1 MLMKLPSHL
10 NSVKGFLDHDEGICL
25 YNHALSSSKKGPIL
39 EIGSYCGK
47 STIYLATAAKEY
59 NCSVYSVDHHTGSEE
74 NQVGWEYHD
83 IELFD
88 EETGKI
94 NSFPEFMR
102 NLRKANLLDTV
113 IPIVSDSSLVSRD
126 WKIPLSMV
134 FIDGGHTME
143 AAFNDFNNW
152 KDKIIKGG
160 ILAIHDVFPN
170 PDDGGRP
177 PFEIYRKAL
186 SEKNFKE
193 VEAVKSLRI
202 LKKLNETII

>member
-1 MLMKLPSHL
+1 MKLPSHF
-10 NSVKGFLDHDEGICL
+10 NSVKGFIDHNEGICL
-25 YNHALSSSKKGPIL
+25 YNYALNSSKKGPIL

-47 STIYLATAAKEY
+47 STIYIATAAKKY
-59 NCSVYSVDHHTGSEE
+59 SGCVYSVDHHTGSEE

-88 EETGKI
+88 EETGRI

-113 IPIVSDSSLVSRD
+113 VPIVSDSSLVSRY

-177 PFEIYRKAL
+177 PYEIYKKAL
-186 SEKNFKE
+186 SEGNFKE
-193 VEAVKSLRI
+193 VEIIKSMRI
-202 LKKLNETII
+202 LEKLD

>member
-1 MLMKLPSHL
+1 MKLPSHL
-10 NSVKGFLDHDEGICL
+10 NSVKGFLDHNEGICL

-59 NCSVYSVDHHTGSEE
+59 NCSVYSIDHHTGSEE

-113 IPIVSDSSLVSRD
+113 IPIVSDSLLVSRN

-134 FIDGGHTME
+134 FIDGSHTME

-186 SEKNFKE
+186 SENNFKE

-202 LKKLNETII
+202 LEKLNETII

>member
-1 MLMKLPSHL
+1 MKLPSHF
-10 NSVKGFLDHDEGICL
+10 NSVKGFIDHNEGICL
-25 YNHALSSSKKGPIL
+25 YNYALNSSKKGPIL

-47 STIYLATAAKEY
+47 STIYIATAAKKY
-59 NCSVYSVDHHTGSEE
+59 SGCVYSVDHHSGSEE

-88 EETGKI
+88 EETGRI

-113 IPIVSDSSLVSRD
+113 VPIVSDSSLVSRY

-177 PFEIYRKAL
+177 PYEIYRKAL

-193 VEAVKSLRI
+193 VEAVKSLRV
-202 LKKLNETII
+202 LEKLN

>member
-1 MLMKLPSHL
+1 MKLPSHL

-186 SEKNFKE
+186 SGKNFKE

-202 LKKLNETII
+202 LEKLNETII

>member
-1 MLMKLPSHL
+1 MKLPSHF
-10 NSVKGFLDHDEGICL
+10 NSVKGFLDHNEGICL

-59 NCSVYSVDHHTGSEE
+59 NCTVYSVDHHTGSEE

-202 LKKLNETII
+202 LEKSNETII

>member
-1 MLMKLPSHL
+1 MKLPSHF
-10 NSVKGFLDHDEGICL
+10 NSVKGFIDHNEGICL
-25 YNHALSSSKKGPIL
+25 YNYALNSSKKGPIL

-47 STIYLATAAKEY
+47 STIYIATAAKKY
-59 NCSVYSVDHHTGSEE
+59 SGCVYSVDHHTGSEE

-88 EETGKI
+88 EETGRI

-113 IPIVSDSSLVSRD
+113 VPIVSDSSLVSRY

-170 PDDGGRP
+170 PDNGGRP
-177 PFEIYRKAL
+177 PYEIYRKAL
-186 SEKNFKE
+186 SEENFKE
-193 VEAVKSLRI
+193 VEAVKSLRV
-202 LKKLNETII
+202 LEKLN

>member
-1 MLMKLPSHL
+1 MKLPSHF
-10 NSVKGFLDHDEGICL
+10 NSVKGFIDHNEGICL
-25 YNHALSSSKKGPIL
+25 YNYALNSSKKGPIL

-59 NCSVYSVDHHTGSEE
+59 NGCVYSVDHHTGSEE

-83 IELFD
+83 VELFD
-88 EETGKI
+88 KETGRI

-113 IPIVSDSSLVSRD
+113 VPIVSDSSLVSRY

-177 PFEIYRKAL
+177 PYEIYRKAL

-193 VEAVKSLRI
+193 VEAVKSLR
-202 LKKLNETII
+202 LLEKLN

>member
-1 MLMKLPSHL
+1 MNLPSHF
-10 NSVKGFLDHDEGICL
+10 NSVKGFIDHNEGICL
-25 YNHALSSSKKGPIL
+25 YNYALNSSKKGPIL

-47 STIYLATAAKEY
+47 STIYIATAAKKY
-59 NCSVYSVDHHTGSEE
+59 SGCVYSVDHHTGSEE

-88 EETGKI
+88 EETGRI

-113 IPIVSDSSLVSRD
+113 VPIVSDSSLVSRY

-177 PFEIYRKAL
+177 PYEIYRKAL
-186 SEKNFKE
+186 SEENFKE
-193 VEAVKSLRI
+193 VEAVKSLRV
-202 LKKLNETII
+202 LEKLN

>member
-1 MLMKLPSHL
+1 MKPPSHL

-186 SEKNFKE
+186 SENNFKE

-202 LKKLNETII
+202 LEKLNETII

>member
-1 MLMKLPSHL
+1 MKLPSHF
-10 NSVKGFLDHDEGICL
+10 NSVKGFIDHNEGICL
-25 YNHALSSSKKGPIL
+25 YNYALNSSKKGPIL

-47 STIYLATAAKEY
+47 STIYIATAAKKY
-59 NCSVYSVDHHTGSEE
+59 SGCVYSVDHHTGSEE

-88 EETGKI
+88 EETGRI

-113 IPIVSDSSLVSRD
+113 VPIVSDSSLVSRY

-170 PDDGGRP
+170 PHDGGRP
-177 PFEIYRKAL
+177 PYEIYRKAL
-186 SEKNFKE
+186 SEENFKE
-193 VEAVKSLRI
+193 VEAVKSLRV
-202 LKKLNETII
+202 LEKLN

>member
-1 MLMKLPSHL
+1 MKLPSHL

-113 IPIVSDSSLVSRD
+113 IPIVSDSSLVSRN

-134 FIDGGHTME
+134 FIDGGHTMK

-202 LKKLNETII
+202 LEKLNETII

>member
-1 MLMKLPSHL
+1 MKLPSHL
-10 NSVKGFLDHDEGICL
+10 NSVKGFLDHNEGICL

-202 LKKLNETII
+202 LEKSNETII

>member
-1 MLMKLPSHL
+1 MKLPSHF
-10 NSVKGFLDHDEGICL
+10 NSVKGFIDHNEGICL
-25 YNHALSSSKKGPIL
+25 YNYALNSSKKGPIL

-47 STIYLATAAKEY
+47 STIYIATAAKKY
-59 NCSVYSVDHHTGSEE
+59 SGCVYSVDHHTGSEE

-88 EETGKI
+88 EETGRI

-113 IPIVSDSSLVSRD
+113 VPIVSDSSLVSRY

-160 ILAIHDVFPN
+160 ILAIHDVFAN

-186 SEKNFKE
+186 SEENFKE
-193 VEAVKSLRI
+193 VEAVKSLRV
-202 LKKLNETII
+202 LEKLN

>member
-1 MLMKLPSHL
+1 MKLPSHL
-10 NSVKGFLDHDEGICL
+10 NSVKGFLDHNEGICL

-59 NCSVYSVDHHTGSEE
+59 NCTVYSVDHHTGSEE

-202 LKKLNETII
+202 LEKLNESII

>member
-1 MLMKLPSHL
+1 MKLPSHL

-126 WKIPLSMV
+126 WKIPLSMI

-160 ILAIHDVFPN
+160 ILAIHVVFPN

-193 VEAVKSLRI
+193 IEAVKSLRV
-202 LKKLNETII
+202 LEKLN

>member
-1 MLMKLPSHL
+1 MKLPSHF
-10 NSVKGFLDHDEGICL
+10 NSVKGFIDHNEGICL
-25 YNHALSSSKKGPIL
+25 YNYALNSSKKGPIL

-47 STIYLATAAKEY
+47 STIYIATAAKKY
-59 NCSVYSVDHHTGSEE
+59 SGCVYSVDHHTGSEE

-88 EETGKI
+88 EETGRI

-113 IPIVSDSSLVSRD
+113 VPIVSVSSLVSRY

-177 PFEIYRKAL
+177 PYEIYRKAL
-186 SEKNFKE
+186 SEENFKE
-193 VEAVKSLRI
+193 VEAVKSLRV
-202 LKKLNETII
+202 LEKLN

>member
-1 MLMKLPSHL
+1 MKLPSHF
-10 NSVKGFLDHDEGICL
+10 NSVKGFIDHNEGICL
-25 YNHALSSSKKGPIL
+25 YNYALNSSKKGPIL

-47 STIYLATAAKEY
+47 STIYIATAAKKY
-59 NCSVYSVDHHTGSEE
+59 SGCVYSVDHHTGSEE

-88 EETGKI
+88 EETGRI

-102 NLRKANLLDTV
+102 NLRKADLLDTV
-113 IPIVSDSSLVSRD
+113 IPIVSESSLVSRN

-134 FIDGGHTME
+134 FIDGGHTMK

-152 KDKIIKGG
+152 KDKIVKGG

-193 VEAVKSLRI
+193 IEAIKSLRV
-202 LKKLNETII
+202 LEKLN

>member
-1 MLMKLPSHL
+1 MKLPSHL
-10 NSVKGFLDHDEGICL
+10 NSVKGFLDHNEGICL

-186 SEKNFKE
+186 SENNFKE
-193 VEAVKSLRI
+193 VKAVKSLRI
-202 LKKLNETII
+202 LEKLNETII

>member
-1 MLMKLPSHL
+1 MKLPSHL

-47 STIYLATAAKEY
+47 STIYLAAAAKEY

-186 SEKNFKE
+186 SENNFKE

-202 LKKLNETII
+202 LEKLNEAVI

>member
-1 MLMKLPSHL
+1 MKLPSHF
-10 NSVKGFLDHDEGICL
+10 NSVKGFIDHNEGICL
-25 YNHALSSSKKGPIL
+25 YNYALNSSKKGPIL

-47 STIYLATAAKEY
+47 STIYIATAAKKY
-59 NCSVYSVDHHTGSEE
+59 SGCVYSVDHHTGSEE

-88 EETGKI
+88 EETGRI
-94 NSFPEFMR
+94 NSFPEFIR

-113 IPIVSDSSLVSRD
+113 VPIVSDSSLVSRY

-193 VEAVKSLRI
+193 IEAIKSLRV
-202 LKKLNETII
+202 LEKLN

>member
-1 MLMKLPSHL
+1 MPMKLPSHF
-10 NSVKGFLDHDEGICL
+10 NSVKGFIDHNEGICL
-25 YNHALSSSKKGPIL
+25 YNHALKSSKKGPIL

-59 NCSVYSVDHHTGSEE
+59 NGCVYSVDHHTGSEE

-88 EETGKI
+88 EETGRI

-113 IPIVSDSSLVSRD
+113 VPIVSDSSLVSRY

-143 AAFNDFNNW
+143 AALNDFNNW

-177 PFEIYRKAL
+177 PYEIYRKAL

-193 VEAVKSLRI
+193 VEAVKSLR
-202 LKKLNETII
+202 LLEKLN

>member
-1 MLMKLPSHL
+1 MKLPSHL

-177 PFEIYRKAL
+177 PYEIYRKAL
-186 SEKNFKE
+186 SENNFKE

-202 LKKLNETII
+202 LEKLNETII

>member
-1 MLMKLPSHL
+1 MKLPSHL
-10 NSVKGFLDHDEGICL
+10 NSVKGFLDHNEGICL

-47 STIYLATAAKEY
+47 STIYLATAAKEH
-59 NCSVYSVDHHTGSEE
+59 NCSVYSIDHHTGSEE

-126 WKIPLSMV
+126 WKTPLSMV
-134 FIDGGHTME
+134 FIDGSHTME

-177 PFEIYRKAL
+177 PFEVYRKAL
-186 SEKNFKE
+186 SGNNFKE

-202 LKKLNETII
+202 LEKLNETII

>member
-1 MLMKLPSHL
+1 MKLPSHF
-10 NSVKGFLDHDEGICL
+10 NSVKGFIDHNEGICL
-25 YNHALSSSKKGPIL
+25 YNYALNSSKKGPIL

-47 STIYLATAAKEY
+47 STIYIATAAKKY
-59 NCSVYSVDHHTGSEE
+59 SGCVYSVDHHTGSEE

-88 EETGKI
+88 EETGRI

-113 IPIVSDSSLVSRD
+113 VPIVSDSLLVSRY

-143 AAFNDFNNW
+143 AALNDFNNW

-177 PFEIYRKAL
+177 PYEIYRKAL

-193 VEAVKSLRI
+193 VEAVKSLR
-202 LKKLNETII
+202 LLEKLN

>member
-1 MLMKLPSHL
+1 MKLPSHF
-10 NSVKGFLDHDEGICL
+10 NSVKGFIDHNEGICL
-25 YNHALSSSKKGPIL
+25 YNYALNSSKKGPIL

-47 STIYLATAAKEY
+47 STIYIATAAKKY
-59 NCSVYSVDHHTGSEE
+59 SGCVYSVDHHTGSEE

-88 EETGKI
+88 EETGRI

-113 IPIVSDSSLVSRD
+113 VPIVSDSSLVSRY
-126 WKIPLSMV
+126 WKIPLSMI

-177 PFEIYRKAL
+177 PYEIYRKAL
-186 SEKNFKE
+186 SEENFKE
-193 VEAVKSLRI
+193 VEAVKSLRV
-202 LKKLNETII
+202 LEKLN

>member
-1 MLMKLPSHL
+1 MKLPSHF
-10 NSVKGFLDHDEGICL
+10 NSVKGFIDHNEGICL
-25 YNHALSSSKKGPIL
+25 YNYALNSSKKGPIL

-47 STIYLATAAKEY
+47 STIYIATAAKKY
-59 NCSVYSVDHHTGSEE
+59 SGCVYSVDHHTGSEE

-88 EETGKI
+88 EETGRI

-113 IPIVSDSSLVSRD
+113 VPIVSDSLLVSRY

-143 AAFNDFNNW
+143 AALNDFNNW

-177 PFEIYRKAL
+177 PYEIYRKAL
-186 SEKNFKE
+186 SEENFKE
-193 VEAVKSLRI
+193 VEAVKSLRV
-202 LKKLNETII
+202 LEKLN

>member
-1 MLMKLPSHL
+1 MKLPSHF
-10 NSVKGFLDHDEGICL
+10 NSVKGFIDHNEGICL
-25 YNHALSSSKKGPIL
+25 YNYALNSSKKGPIL

-47 STIYLATAAKEY
+47 STIYIATAAKKY
-59 NCSVYSVDHHTGSEE
+59 SGCVYSVDHHTGSEE

-88 EETGKI
+88 EETGRI

-113 IPIVSDSSLVSRD
+113 VPIVSDSSLVSRY

-134 FIDGGHTME
+134 LIDGGHTME

-177 PFEIYRKAL
+177 PYEIYRKAL
-186 SEKNFKE
+186 SEENFKE
-193 VEAVKSLRI
+193 VEAVKSLRV
-202 LKKLNETII
+202 LEKLN

>member
-1 MLMKLPSHL
+1 MKLPSHF
-10 NSVKGFLDHDEGICL
+10 NSVKGFIDHNEGICL
-25 YNHALSSSKKGPIL
+25 YNYALNSSKKGPIL

-47 STIYLATAAKEY
+47 STIYIATAAKKY
-59 NCSVYSVDHHTGSEE
+59 SGCVYSVDHHTGSEE

-88 EETGKI
+88 EETGRI

-113 IPIVSDSSLVSRD
+113 VPIVSDSSLVSRY

-193 VEAVKSLRI
+193 IEAIKSLRV
-202 LKKLNETII
+202 LEKLN

>member
-1 MLMKLPSHL
+1 MKLPSHF
-10 NSVKGFLDHDEGICL
+10 NSVKGFIDHNEGICL
-25 YNHALSSSKKGPIL
+25 YNHALKSSKKGPIL

-59 NCSVYSVDHHTGSEE
+59 NGCVYSVDHHTGSEE

-88 EETGKI
+88 EETGRI

-113 IPIVSDSSLVSRD
+113 VPIVSDSSLVSRY

-177 PFEIYRKAL
+177 PYEIYRKAL

-193 VEAVKSLRI
+193 VEAVKSFRL
-202 LKKLNETII
+202 LEKLN

>member
-1 MLMKLPSHL
+1 MKLPSHL

-25 YNHALSSSKKGPIL
+25 YNHALNSSKKGPIL

-47 STIYLATAAKEY
+47 STIYLAAAAKEY

-186 SEKNFKE
+186 SENNFKE

-202 LKKLNETII
+202 LEKLNETII

>member
-1 MLMKLPSHL
+1 MKLPSHF
-10 NSVKGFLDHDEGICL
+10 NSVKGFIDHNEGICL
-25 YNHALSSSKKGPIL
+25 YNYALNSSKKGPIL

-47 STIYLATAAKEY
+47 STIYIATAAKKY
-59 NCSVYSVDHHTGSEE
+59 SGCVYSVDHHTGSEE

-88 EETGKI
+88 EETGRI

-113 IPIVSDSSLVSRD
+113 VPIVSDSSLVSRY

-177 PFEIYRKAL
+177 PYEIYKKAL
-186 SEKNFKE
+186 SEGNFKE
-193 VEAVKSLRI
+193 VEIVKSMRI
-202 LKKLNETII
+202 LEKLD

>member
-1 MLMKLPSHL
+1 MKLPSHF
-10 NSVKGFLDHDEGICL
+10 NSVKGFIDHNEGICL
-25 YNHALSSSKKGPIL
+25 YNYALNSSKKGPIL

-59 NCSVYSVDHHTGSEE
+59 NGCVYSVDHHTGSEE

-88 EETGKI
+88 EETGRI

-113 IPIVSDSSLVSRD
+113 VPVVSDSSLVSRY

-143 AAFNDFNNW
+143 AALNDFNNW

-177 PFEIYRKAL
+177 PYEIYRKAL

-193 VEAVKSLRI
+193 VEAVKSLRV
-202 LKKLNETII
+202 LEKLN

>member
-1 MLMKLPSHL
+1 MPMKLPSHF
-10 NSVKGFLDHDEGICL
+10 NSVKGFIDHNEGICL
-25 YNHALSSSKKGPIL
+25 YNHALKSSKKGPIL

-59 NCSVYSVDHHTGSEE
+59 NGCVYSVDHHTGSEE

-88 EETGKI
+88 EETGRI

-113 IPIVSDSSLVSRD
+113 VPIVSDSLLVSRY

-177 PFEIYRKAL
+177 PYEIYRKAL
-186 SEKNFKE
+186 SEENFKE
-193 VEAVKSLRI
+193 VEAFKSLR
-202 LKKLNETII
+202 LLEKLN

>member
-1 MLMKLPSHL
+1 MKLPSHI
-10 NSVKGFLDHDEGICL
+10 NSVKGFIDHNEGICL
-25 YNHALSSSKKGPIL
+25 YNHALKSSKKGPIL
-39 EIGSYCGK
+39 QIGSYCGK

-59 NCSVYSVDHHTGSEE
+59 NGCVYSVDHHTGSEE

-88 EETGKI
+88 EETGRI

-113 IPIVSDSSLVSRD
+113 VPVVSDSSLVSRY

-143 AAFNDFNNW
+143 AALNDFNNW

-177 PFEIYRKAL
+177 PYEIYRKAL
-186 SEKNFKE
+186 SEENFKE
-193 VEAVKSLRI
+193 VEAVKSLRV
-202 LKKLNETII
+202 LEKLN

>member
-1 MLMKLPSHL
+1 MKLPSHF
-10 NSVKGFLDHDEGICL
+10 NSVKGFIDHNEGICL
-25 YNHALSSSKKGPIL
+25 YNYALNSSKKGPIL

-47 STIYLATAAKEY
+47 STIYIATAAKKY
-59 NCSVYSVDHHTGSEE
+59 SGCVYSVDHHTGSEE

-88 EETGKI
+88 EETGRI

-113 IPIVSDSSLVSRD
+113 VPIVSDSSLVSRY

-177 PFEIYRKAL
+177 PYEIYRKAL

-193 VEAVKSLRI
+193 VEAVKSLR
-202 LKKLNETII
+202 LLEKLN

>member
-1 MLMKLPSHL
+1 MKLPSHF
-10 NSVKGFLDHDEGICL
+10 NSVKGFIDHNEGICL
-25 YNHALSSSKKGPIL
+25 YNYALNSSKEGPIL

-47 STIYLATAAKEY
+47 STIYIATAAKKY
-59 NCSVYSVDHHTGSEE
+59 SGCVYSVDHHTGSEE

-88 EETGKI
+88 EETGRI

-113 IPIVSDSSLVSRD
+113 VPIVSDSSLVSRY

-143 AAFNDFNNW
+143 AAYNDFNNW

-177 PFEIYRKAL
+177 PYEIYRKAL
-186 SEKNFKE
+186 SEENFKE
-193 VEAVKSLRI
+193 VEAVKSLRV
-202 LKKLNETII
+202 LEKLN

>member
-1 MLMKLPSHL
+1 MKLPSHF
-10 NSVKGFLDHDEGICL
+10 NSVKGFIDHNEGICL
-25 YNHALSSSKKGPIL
+25 YNYALNSSKKGPIL

-47 STIYLATAAKEY
+47 STIYIATAAKKY
-59 NCSVYSVDHHTGSEE
+59 SGCVYSVDHHTGSEE

-88 EETGKI
+88 EETGRI

-113 IPIVSDSSLVSRD
+113 VPILSESSLVSRYC
-126 WKIPLSMV
+126 KIPLSMV

-177 PFEIYRKAL
+177 PYEIYRKAL
-186 SEKNFKE
+186 SEENFKE
-193 VEAVKSLRI
+193 VEAVKSLRV
-202 LKKLNETII
+202 LEKLN